1 MLVTLIAYQV
11 WAPPS
16 HGKAVQTYEARPS
29 VYGKTRPRILAYCVH
44 RGEYA
49 PGTCRAWPFD
59 RRHLPA
65 ISEAAAVVQNG
76 RTQRRALEPGLHI
89 QVSEQLGEVPGGNQ
103 LRVHI
108 ENTGGVLAG
117 SASS

>member
-1 MLVTLIAYQV
+1 MTSQR
-11 WAPPS
+11 
-16 HGKAVQTYEARPS
+16 RP
-29 VYGKTRPRILAYCVH
+29 VAQGR
-44 RGEYA
+44 
-49 PGTCRAWPFD
+49 RAWPFD